1 MLWWSVVVVQ
11 VVAILSVVVAV
22 ERVVYGAVRARQ

>member
-1 MLWWSVVVVQ
+1 MSWWSVVVVQ

-22 ERVVYGAVRARQ
+22 ERLVCSAIKAGR